1 MIKGST
7 GRVAAAFIMGA
18 TIMGTGLAAEA
29 ANFDR
34 SAWEAGRGDSSGRNP
49 RGGQVAALRSS
60 RAVAL
65 GTPREQV
72 RALLGAPENRDGARE
87 MYSLGIGYG
96 GSVEYFAI
104 QYDEQGRVARAS
116 LVRG

>member
-1 MIKGST
+1 MRTGT
-7 GRVAAAFIMGA
+7 GRLAAALMMGA
-18 TIMGTGLAAEA
+18 TIMGTSLAADA
-29 ANFDR
+29 AEFDR
-34 SAWEAGRGDSSGRNP
+34 RAWESGHGDDSGRNP

-60 RAVAL
+60 GAVAP
-65 GTPREQV
+65 GTPRDQV
-72 RALLGAPENRDGARE
+72 RALLGAPENVDGARE

-116 LVRG
+116 VRRG

>member
-7 GRVAAAFIMGA
+7 GRLAAALVMGA
-18 TIMGTGLAAEA
+18 TVMGTSLAAEA

-34 SAWEAGRGDSSGRNP
+34 GAWEAGRGDDSGRNP
-49 RGGQVAALRSS
+49 RGGQVGALRSS
-60 RAVAL
+60 GAVAP
-65 GTPREQV
+65 GTPRDQV
-72 RALLGAPENRDGARE
+72 RALLGAPENSDGARE

-104 QYDEQGRVARAS
+104 QYDDQGRVTRAS